1 MFKRLRELFNSV
13 TELHRA
19 ALEAG
24 THHLGWE
31 MLKRDLPAGDG
42 HPVLILPGFMT
53 NDTFTAPLRQRVEEK
68 GYKAHTWDNGMN
80 LGFDEATAQHLK
92 KRLKEVYEASG
103 KKKVSLV
110 GHSLGG
116 IYARELARE
125 FPHMVRDVITLG
137 TPFGGMDDPA
147 SGTSAALS
155 KFYDAMNPNSVHKG
169 HDDIGARCLT
179 PPPVPTTSLYS
190 QTDGIINWKA
200 ALNPKRD
207 ESENV
212 EVYGS
217 HLGMTANPITIA
229 VVLDRLAQKEGEW
242 KPFDKAKYPALFMP
256 ANDAPA
262 TPDNPKWTDGG
273 DKKKQ
278 FFKKKPKP

>member
-1 MFKRLRELFNSV
+1 MFKRLSDLFNSA

-24 THHLGWE
+24 THHIGWH
-31 MLKRDLPAGDG
+31 MVKDALPAGDG

-53 NDTFTAPLRQRVEEK
+53 TDTFTAPLRQRIEEK
-68 GYKAHTWDNGMN
+68 GYKAFTWDNGMN
-80 LGFDEATAQHLK
+80 TGFDETTAQHLK
-92 KRLKEVYEASG
+92 KRLKEVYEAGG

-125 FPHMVRDVITLG
+125 FPDMVRDVITLG
-137 TPFGGMDDPA
+137 TPFGKMDDPA
-147 SGTSAALS
+147 EGSSAALAR
-155 KFYDAMNPNSVHKG
+155 FYDAMNPNSVHKG

-179 PPPVPTTSLYS
+179 PPPVPTSSLYS
-190 QTDGIINWKA
+190 QGDGIINWKA
-200 ALNPKRD
+200 AINPAVPQA
-207 ESENV
+207 ENV

-217 HLGMTANPITIA
+217 HLGMTANAITIA
-229 VVLDRLAQKEGEW
+229 VVLDRLSQKEGDW
-242 KPFDKAKYPALFMP
+242 KPFDKSKYPALFMP
-256 ANDAPA
+256 ANAAPA
-262 TPDNPKWTDGG
+262 TPENPQWEQKDA
-273 DKKKQ
+273 KKQ